1 MMEIQK
7 DRTYLWCQESENPQ
21 GGWYDQIELE
31 IKGEDII
38 YMCHEGLCDQ
48 EVGETIGLPY
58 IKKQLHNVSN
68 KRLRGVLFYY
78 GGEELMISYKTR
90 YDMLLFLVWQVA
102 WSIYED
108 EKDRERREG
117 TAA

>member
-1 MMEIQK
+1 MEIQK
-7 DRTYLWCQESENPQ
+7 ERTYLWLQESENPQ
-21 GGWYDQIELE
+21 GGWYEQIELE

-38 YMCHEGLCDQ
+38 YMCHEGLCDN
-48 EVGETIGLPY
+48 EVEETIGLPY

-78 GGEELMISYKTR
+78 GGEELMNSYKTR
-90 YDMLLFLVWQVA
+90 YDMLLFLVWHVA